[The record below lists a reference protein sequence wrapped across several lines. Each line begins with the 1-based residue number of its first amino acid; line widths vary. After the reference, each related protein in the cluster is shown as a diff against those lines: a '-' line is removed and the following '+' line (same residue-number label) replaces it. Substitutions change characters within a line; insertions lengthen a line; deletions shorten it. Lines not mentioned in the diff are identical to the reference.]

1 MIPKAAPI
9 KFAQISS
16 KSKFL
21 LKSGRGW
28 IISISKPNNRADE
41 KAFISV
47 FE

>member
-1 MIPKAAPI
+1 MIPEDAPK

-28 IISISKPNNRADE
+28 IISKSKPSKRADE
-41 KAFISV
+41 KAFNSV